1 MLDKIKSM
9 VGNSYLYHAHEHQ
22 VMDVTQKGEDL
33 YEITTDKTDKKKI
46 ALTVSEIEKE
56 FLPIE
61 DDGYDKKLAL
71 FNKIQKEGIPLVD
84 VSTELMAVIKKV
96 KESPAYI
103 HQAQTIIL
111 SAKALVDLKR
121 LQIDL
126 LRIMADLK
134 SL

>member
-1 MLDKIKSM
+1 MLDKIRSM
-9 VGNSYLYHAHEHQ
+9 VGKSYLYHSHEHQ
-22 VMDVTQKGEDL
+22 INDVTLKGDDL
-33 YEITTDKTDKKKI
+33 YEITTDKRKI
-46 ALTVSEIEKE
+46 TLTVSEIEKE

-96 KESPAYI
+96 KESPVYI